1 MNDENRIHN
10 QQTDGSYRNDPFDT
24 GYSYRQGDPDFQKGS
39 FQNSPDDPDFMGFQ
53 GYYDN
58 SGFDETYTKNR
69 PPNNAQFYRG
79 YYGNAGADVN
89 PFPTPVEKRQ
99 QTADYFMPD
108 PKQNYNI
115 KQDNNPFYTGIEE
128 EQYDNAHNN
137 QVQTFQTF
145 QNRQNEPKAV
155 IKMAG
160 MELSKFAGKIYTHM
174 FLGLTAAYITSL
186 LVSLIQLDNKMLT
199 QIGAGL
205 IVTILFVHIGV
216 GYLLARFV
224 NKHKTA
230 SCFVIYLGYSIF
242 TGITTE
248 LIFMCLKA
256 PWLNTIFLLLAV
268 TFGIMALGTNILNVS
283 LVGFFPVSIIG
294 LVTVGIYYLVT
305 LAIPIPSVQA
315 VITTIVTVLLLFL
328 IATRGY
334 DAKKYYEKFPDTVP
348 EMNKTAVIAAIG
360 IYVSAFTVIVAILCW
375 LGKNRNRNMA
385 YNNDIYHA
393 VGDLFTYMDL

>member
-1 MNDENRIHN
+1 M
-10 QQTDGSYRNDPFDT
+10 
-24 GYSYRQGDPDFQKGS
+24 
-39 FQNSPDDPDFMGFQ
+39 
-53 GYYDN
+53 
-58 SGFDETYTKNR
+58 
-69 PPNNAQFYRG
+69 
-79 YYGNAGADVN
+79 
-89 PFPTPVEKRQ
+89 
-99 QTADYFMPD
+99 
-108 PKQNYNI
+108 
-115 KQDNNPFYTGIEE
+115 
-128 EQYDNAHNN
+128 
-137 QVQTFQTF
+137 
-145 QNRQNEPKAV
+145 
-155 IKMAG
+155 
-160 MELSKFAGKIYTHM
+160 
-174 FLGLTAAYITSL
+174 
-186 LVSLIQLDNKMLT
+186 
-199 QIGAGL
+199 
-205 IVTILFVHIGV
+205 
-216 GYLLARFV
+216 
-224 NKHKTA
+224 
-230 SCFVIYLGYSIF
+230 IYLGYSIF

-375 LGKNRNRNMA
+375 LGKNRNINMA
-385 YNNDIYHA
+385 YNNDSYHA